1 MKALIIV
8 DLQNDFLPGGMLAVP
23 KGDEIVPIINQLQQK
38 FELIVVTQDW
48 HPKEHG
54 SFADVH
60 DKKPGETI
68 LLHKIKQTLWPRHCI
83 QGSSGAAFFAGLDMS
98 RVSKIIRKG
107 SNKQVDSYSCFFDN
121 DHKSS
126 TGLEI
131 FLKKNKATDVF
142 IAGLATDYCVKYS
155 VLDACRLGFNTFVI
169 KDAVRGI
176 DLNPGDIE
184 KALKEMKNAGAKT
197 IESSVIVR
205 K

>member
-38 FELIVVTQDW
+38 FELIVATQDW
-48 HPKEHG
+48 HPKDHE

-60 DKKPGETI
+60 DKKPDETI
-68 LLHKIKQTLWPRHCI
+68 LIHKIKQTLWPRHCV
-83 QGSSGAAFFAGLDMS
+83 QDSSGAAFFSGLDMS
-98 RVSKIIRKG
+98 RISKIIRKG
-107 SNKQVDSYSCFFDN
+107 SDKQVDSYSCFFDN

-126 TGLEI
+126 TGLEV
-131 FLKKNKATDVF
+131 FLKENKATDLF

-184 KALKEMKNAGAKT
+184 KAFKKMKMPGQ
-197 IESSVIVR
+197 R
-205 K
+205 